1 MDLCMRLAYDEDEGL
16 PMSLIAIQ
24 CKNVLAG
31 FSLKNLKSEIKKVF
45 KFINLNKS
53 DVNTQPINC
62 LFVLALTRIWN

>member
-1 MDLCMRLAYDEDEGL
+1 MRLAYDEDEGL

-24 CKNVLAG
+24 FINVLAG